1 MALVHAVP
9 SGMRLGSG
17 ESILPF
23 GILGLTSFCIQRRCQ
38 SSYLSLNLVR
48 GLMPTKQEEYIF
60 LKKKKRKNKE
70 SKETM
75 YVFLKHSW

>member
-9 SGMRLGSG
+9 SGMRSGSD

-48 GLMPTKQEEYIF
+48 GVMPRKQEEYIF
-60 LKKKKRKNKE
+60 LKKKKKKE
-70 SKETM
+70 RKETM